1 MLKQETQTVRDAAL
15 GPNEAGVGVI
25 QQESSVNRS
34 PLSGSGVIHYGI
46 WILLAGVVT
55 VFGCL
60 GLGRFAMAMILP
72 AMRTGLGLSYS
83 ELGLVVSAAFAG
95 YLGSTVVN
103 GFLAARYG
111 SRLVITVSMFVV
123 GLSMIMTGMAKGF
136 GLAFAGQLLAGIGA
150 GGSNVPVM
158 GLVARWFA
166 PARRGMASGF
176 MVSGSGIGLVMAG
189 VVVPYLLKVYTDNGW
204 RVSWFYLGIV
214 VLAIGVLGAIVLR
227 NSPEEMGLEPIGGP
241 VVAPGSNGAPVLKWG
256 EMYRLKILWHLGFI
270 YFMFGFSY
278 VTFTTFFASY
288 LVNERGFTTT
298 GAGQLW
304 ATAGLVSIVSGFIW
318 GTVSDYVG
326 RKWGLAM
333 VYTLQ
338 AFSLALLALG
348 SNNAFV
354 YLATIVYALTI
365 WSIPA
370 IMAAASGDYVGGKQ
384 ATAVL
389 GLLTIFFGAGQMLS
403 PSLSGVLIDYSKSFS
418 TTFGISALAC
428 LLGAGGAMLLKK
440 RV

>member
-1 MLKQETQTVRDAAL
+1 MLNQESHPVEEAVL
-15 GPNEAGVGVI
+15 YSNEA
-25 QQESSVNRS
+25 E
-34 PLSGSGVIHYGI
+34 VIHYGF
-46 WILLAGVVT
+46 WVLLAGVVT

-72 AMRTGLGLSYS
+72 SMRVGLGLNYS
-83 ELGLVVSAAFAG
+83 ELGLVVSGAFAG
-95 YLGSTVVN
+95 YLGSTAVN
-103 GFLAARYG
+103 GFLAAKFG
-111 SRLVITVSMFVV
+111 SRAVITVSMFLV
-123 GLSMIMTGMAKGF
+123 GIAMIITGIANGF
-136 GLAFAGQLLAGIGA
+136 ALAFAGQLLTGIGA

-166 PARRGMASGF
+166 PSRRGMASGF
-176 MVSGSGIGLVMAG
+176 MVMGIGIGLVLDG
-189 VVVPYLLKVYTDNGW
+189 LVVPYLLNNNGDNGW
-204 RVSWFYLGIV
+204 RVSWIYLGAIV
-214 VLAIGVLGAIVLR
+214 LVIGVLGAIVLR
-227 NSPEEMGLEPIGGP
+227 NSPEEMGLKPIGGQDGP
-241 VVAPGSNGAPVLKWG
+241 SGVNNAQALKWS
-256 EMYRLKILWHLGFI
+256 EILKLRVLWQLGLI

-288 LVNERGFTTT
+288 LVNEKGFTTG

-304 ATAGLVSIVSGFIW
+304 AIAGLVSIVSGFIW

-326 RKWGLAM
+326 RKWGLAI

-338 AFSLALLALG
+338 AISLAMLAFAPG
-348 SNNAFV
+348 NTAIYV
-354 YLATIVYALTI
+354 ATCLYALTI

-389 GLLTIFFGAGQMLS
+389 GLLTIFFGVGQMLS
-403 PSLSGVLIDYSKSFS
+403 PFMSGVLIDFS
-418 TTFGISALAC
+418 RGFSLTFEISAVAC

-440 RV
+440 NKESG